1 MNILIAVLAIQC
13 YMATLALSAPLEGY
27 SGETSMAETGVLVE
41 DPQFY
46 DIGQKSR
53 ALIDKVILAI
63 PETHK
68 SCIHAETLTLNSA
81 DEHIKLQFMATKIG
95 IPSAP
100 TLKAVSNDFPLESV
114 LRHMLQGLQQQKDL
128 LLAATQHLPA
138 TERVTEMQVDLR
150 DLLIKI
156 RKMLKI
162 VQKES
167 TQEAPSAHLV
177 LKVSGQYEAQVAMH
191 LTLVQLQAFGQ
202 DVVRS
207 LRNILQPSEALDAL

>member
-1 MNILIAVLAIQC
+1 MNMLIAVLAIHC
-13 YMATLALSAPLEGY
+13 YMATSAFSAPLEGY
-27 SGETSMAETGVLVE
+27 SGDSFMAETGVLVE

-46 DIGQKSR
+46 DIGRKSR
-53 ALIDKVILAI
+53 ALIDKVILAV

-68 SCIHAETLTLNSA
+68 SCIHAETLTLNSP

-100 TLKAVSNDFPLESV
+100 TIKALSNDYPLENV

-128 LLAATQHLPA
+128 LLAASQHLAA
-138 TERVTEMQVDLR
+138 TDRVTEMQRDLR
-150 DLLIKI
+150 DLLIMI

-162 VQKES
+162 VQTES
-167 TQEAPSAHLV
+167 KQEPTPAHLE

-202 DVVRS
+202 DVIRS
-207 LRNILQPSEALDAL
+207 LRNIVQPSLALDAM